1 MGLKDIQ
8 INNASWSGHPK
19 GDRLS
24 DEHNLYVLVTKNS
37 KRWRFDY
44 TRPNGKRNTLALGQY
59 PAMGIAAAHNARD
72 QARELLA
79 QGIDPSLHRK
89 AQKLQRSATHENT
102 FQAVAGQWHE
112 QWKFGKAESTAKV
125 KWHRLA
131 NDVFPSIGPLPINDV
146 TPAMLVAVTK
156 AINAR
161 GARDVAERVLNAC
174 SQVFRYAIAHGIANR
189 NPAVEIRP
197 SDILPDR
204 AVKNHA
210 RVSEAQLP
218 DLLRAIYDYKGR
230 GDWMTSYGLQLL
242 ALTFVRTSELVE
254 TPWGE
259 IDFEK
264 ARWVIPAE
272 RMKMPTP
279 HIIPLSRQALAI
291 FQRLREMNGHREYV
305 FYSARSESRHM
316 SKGTMLQ
323 ALYRMGYRG
332 EMTGHGFRGL
342 ASTLLHENG
351 FNHEHIE
358 LQLAHMERNK
368 VSASYNH
375 AKYLEPRASIMQ
387 WWGDYVENCTADNIL
402 PLPRRS
408 AG

>member
-8 INNASWSGHPK
+8 IKNAIWSGHPK

-59 PAMGIAAAHNARD
+59 PAMGIAAAHHARD

-79 QGIDPSLHRK
+79 QDIDPSLHRK
-89 AQKLQRSATHENT
+89 AQKLQRSAIHENT

-112 QWKFGKAESTAKV
+112 QWRIGKAESTAKV

-189 NPAVEIRP
+189 NPAIEIRP

-254 TPWGE
+254 TPWSE

-291 FQRLREMNGHREYV
+291 FQKLREMNGHREYV
-305 FYSARSESRHM
+305 FYSTRSESRHM
-316 SKGTMLQ
+316 SNGTMLQ

-332 EMTGHGFRGL
+332 IMTGHGFRGL

-351 FNHEHIE
+351 FKDDHIE
-358 LQLAHMERNK
+358 LQLSHMERNK
-368 VSASYNH
+368 VAAAYNH
-375 AKYLEPRASIMQ
+375 AKYIEQRTSLMQ

-402 PLPRRS
+402 PIPRRS
-408 AG
+408 A

>member
-8 INNASWSGHPK
+8 IKNASWSGHPK

-230 GDWMTSYGLQLL
+230 GDWMTSYALQLL

-254 TPWGE
+254 TPWSE

-264 ARWVIPAE
+264 ARWVIPAD

-291 FQRLREMNGHREYV
+291 FGKLREMNGHKEFV
-305 FYSARSESRHM
+305 FYSTRSKSRHM
-316 SKGTMLQ
+316 SDGTMLQ

-332 EMTGHGFRGL
+332 TMTGHGFRGL

-351 FNHEHIE
+351 FDDKHIE
-358 LQLAHMERNK
+358 LQLSHMERNK
-368 VSASYNH
+368 VAAAYNH
-375 AKYLEPRASIMQ
+375 AKYIEQRASLMQ
-387 WWGDYVENCTADNIL
+387 WWGDYVENCTAGNII
-402 PLPRRS
+402 PLPQR
-408 AG
+408 A

>member
-1 MGLKDIQ
+1 M
-8 INNASWSGHPK
+8 A
-19 GDRLS
+19 LS
-24 DEHNLYVLVTKNS
+24 EVAVKNS
-37 KRWRFDY
+37 KHSGKPAGDKLADGGGMYLLVKASGKYWRMDY
-44 TRPNGKRNTLALGQY
+44 RFAGKRKTLALGTY
-59 PAMGIAAAHNARD
+59 PPVLPA
-72 QARELLA
+72 QARRAREEARQLLA
-79 QGIDPSLHRK
+79 QGIDPGLHRK
-89 AQKLQRSATHENT
+89 AQKLQRHATHENT
-102 FQAVAGQWHE
+102 FQAVAGQWLE
-112 QWKFGKAESTAKV
+112 QWRVGKADSTAKV

-131 NDVFPSIGPLPINDV
+131 NDVFPAIGPLPINDV
-146 TPAMLVAVTK
+146 TPAMLVAITK
-156 AINAR
+156 TVNAR

-174 SQVFRYAIAHGIANR
+174 SQVFRYAIAHGIASR
-189 NPAVEIRP
+189 NPAIEIRP

-230 GDWMTSYGLQLL
+230 GDWMTSYSLQLL

-259 IDFEK
+259 IDFER

-291 FQRLREMNGHREYV
+291 FQKLREMNGHRKYV
-305 FYSARSESRHM
+305 FYSTRSESRHM

-351 FNHEHIE
+351 FDHEHIE

-368 VSASYNH
+368 VSASYKH

-402 PLPRRS
+402 SLPRRS
-408 AG
+408 A